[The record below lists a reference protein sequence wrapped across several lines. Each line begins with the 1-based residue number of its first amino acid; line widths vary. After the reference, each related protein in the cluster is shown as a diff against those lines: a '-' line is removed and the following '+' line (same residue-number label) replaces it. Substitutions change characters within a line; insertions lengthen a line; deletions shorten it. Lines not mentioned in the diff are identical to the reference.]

1 MISQKSIINFL
12 LLVLIISGIVL
23 MIFISIPYFYKY
35 PETRFLLSKISVQH
49 KLIWQIGFKIHVWS
63 SIFVL
68 IIGFLQFLNPIRI
81 KYPEIH
87 RILGKLYVGLVLMVS
102 GPGGLIMGFYGNG
115 GLYGKISF
123 VLSAFLW
130 ILSTYL
136 AFKSIKQLNF
146 QKHVY
151 WMSLSFGL
159 CLSALSLRFYVLV
172 LPFFFHLPSSTMY
185 ALVAWLSWI
194 PNLILAHYYAKK
206 QYIKF

>member
-1 MISQKSIINFL
+1 MISSKTIINSL
-12 LLVLIISGIVL
+12 LVVLIISGIVL
-23 MIFISIPYFYKY
+23 MIFITIPYFFEN

-49 KLIWQIGFKIHVWS
+49 KSIWQMGFKIHVWS

-68 IIGFLQFLNPIRI
+68 IFGFLQFLNPIRI
-81 KYPEIH
+81 KYPKIH
-87 RILGKLYVGLVLMVS
+87 RLLGKLYVGLVLLVS
-102 GPGGLIMGFYGNG
+102 SPGGMIMGFYGNG
-115 GLYGKISF
+115 GLYAKISF

-136 AFKSIKQLNF
+136 AYKSIRQLNF

-172 LPFFFHLPSSTMY
+172 LPFFFHLPSSIMY

-206 QYIKF
+206 Q